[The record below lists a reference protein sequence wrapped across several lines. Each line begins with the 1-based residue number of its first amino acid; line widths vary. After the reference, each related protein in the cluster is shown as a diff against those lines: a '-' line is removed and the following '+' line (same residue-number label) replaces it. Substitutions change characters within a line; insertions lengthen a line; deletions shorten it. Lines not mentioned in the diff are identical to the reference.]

1 MYTYFRKIGNTELI
15 SAWESKR
22 LCHKSVKS
30 SAIPNNSLTPA
41 LNYIDVKTRVKFDG
55 SCFKQDKIIFTYGNI
70 VNIYIVYEINLF
82 HFEYDDHHV
91 LKKSLIGP
99 VKLTKNAK

>member
-1 MYTYFRKIGNTELI
+1 MYKYFRKIGNTELI

-30 SAIPNNSLTPA
+30 SAISNNSLTPA

-55 SCFKQDKIIFTYGNI
+55 SCLKQENITFTYGNI